1 VLWHRPTAGGTATA
15 LVKDATHDI
24 ENLTFSRDGSRLAY
38 MQRTLNSTGDIVSTQ
53 IVVRDVSSRIVRVVA
68 SVLDAAGEVSQP
80 TLSPDGTTVAWTNL
94 SASGPALYRA
104 GAGSGSPVLVKGGYM
119 DGVFLDSSTLLA
131 QSAAN
136 GSWASVTLAG
146 ATTANATLTSSS
158 FDVAVSEDG
167 QHLAWAEDTSV
178 SSTST
183 SNIETA
189 TLSVSSGVATVG
201 TPAQVAT
208 GLANEAPSF
217 SVDGSKVYFVEWDGD
232 QGEGDV
238 WVAPTVADGANPP
251 AVSANTPGE
260 DDYDVAIGT
269 TDDGTPPAAAGTA
282 VPAALG
288 ATTATVK
295 WTLPADADLSGVV
308 LTRTLGATVQKTV
321 YVPAPVTSYADTGLV
336 VNNAYVSS
344 ITAVDRSGHS
354 ASAATRSVTPMS
366 PGAVVT
372 DPTTNTATRAP
383 FAVRFAAAAPSNA
396 KFTVDYNVA
405 GTTTWYRWVTALT
418 GITRTFG
425 APATSGV
432 AATTATPGAS
442 YNFRVTAVDG
452 AGNSTAAITAGK
464 GVVPFDQTKATLSG
478 GATLASTSS
487 FMGSIYQ
494 LKTTASY
501 AKVTLLGNRLQVVGI
516 KCPGCGLFAIY
527 DGSTKVANVDTYAST
542 TKVRQVLFAKTY
554 TAIGTHTFTIRPLAT
569 AGRPAVEL
577 DGFAMR
583 R

>member
-1 VLWHRPTAGGTATA
+1 
-15 LVKDATHDI
+15 
-24 ENLTFSRDGSRLAY
+24 
-38 MQRTLNSTGDIVSTQ
+38 
-53 IVVRDVSSRIVRVVA
+53 
-68 SVLDAAGEVSQP
+68 
-80 TLSPDGTTVAWTNL
+80 
-94 SASGPALYRA
+94 
-104 GAGSGSPVLVKGGYM
+104 
-119 DGVFLDSSTLLA
+119 
-131 QSAAN
+131 
-136 GSWASVTLAG
+136 VTLAG

-217 SVDGSKVYFVEWDGD
+217 SVDGSKVYFVKWDGD

-336 VNNAYVSS
+336 VNNAYV
-344 ITAVDRSGHS
+344 
-354 ASAATRSVTPMS
+354 
-366 PGAVVT
+366 
-372 DPTTNTATRAP
+372 
-383 FAVRFAAAAPSNA
+383 
-396 KFTVDYNVA
+396 Y
-405 GTTTWYRWVTALT
+405 
-418 GITRTFG
+418 
-425 APATSGV
+425 
-432 AATTATPGAS
+432 
-442 YNFRVTAVDG
+442 
-452 AGNSTAAITAGK
+452 
-464 GVVPFDQTKATLSG
+464 
-478 GATLASTSS
+478 
-487 FMGSIYQ
+487 
-494 LKTTASY
+494 
-501 AKVTLLGNRLQVVGI
+501 
-516 KCPGCGLFAIY
+516 
-527 DGSTKVANVDTYAST
+527 
-542 TKVRQVLFAKTY
+542 
-554 TAIGTHTFTIRPLAT
+554 
-569 AGRPAVEL
+569 
-577 DGFAMR
+577 
-583 R
+583 